1 MIIIS
6 DTSVLTNLIQ
16 LDQLSLLE
24 KLFGHV
30 LIPKKVFSELSKIPG
45 QIPIIERISWIEIR
59 SASNSEIVEKLAMQL
74 DLGEAES
81 IALAIEEKA
90 DLLLI
95 DERKG
100 RRIAQQNGILITG
113 LLGILIE
120 AKAEKHLKEVK
131 PLLDKLIFEIGFRV
145 SPKLYQQV
153 LTEINE

>member
-59 SASNSEIVEKLAMQL
+59 SVSNSEIVEKLAMQL

>member
-6 DTSVLTNLIQ
+6 DTSIITNLIR

-24 KLFGHV
+24 KVFVHV
-30 LIPKKVFSELSKIPG
+30 LIPEKVFSELSKVSS
-45 QIPIIERISWIEIR
+45 QIPIIERVSWLEIR
-59 SASNSEIVEKLAMQL
+59 SISNNEMLEQLAKQL
-74 DLGEAES
+74 DPGEAQA

-100 RRIAQQNGILITG
+100 REIAQRHGILITG

-120 AKAEKHLKEVK
+120 AKAQKHLEEVK

-153 LTEINE
+153 LREINE